1 MATGETLPARSYA
14 RSRVVS
20 GAVVGRIVESRR
32 HPNADRLWIVVIDI
46 GVDKLRIVHG
56 GTRRL
61 HPGQLVPVAPPGA
74 RLSTGKR
81 IRARRYRG
89 QRSEGMCCS
98 ITELGWAT
106 EGPDA
111 VHVLTEG
118 VPGQPLTT
126 GR

>member
-1 MATGETLPARSYA
+1 M
-14 RSRVVS
+14 VVS
-20 GAVVGRIVESRR
+20 GAVVGRIIETAR
-32 HPNADRLWIVVIDI
+32 HPNADRLWCVQVDI
-46 GVDKLRIVHG
+46 GTAKLHIVHG
-56 GTRRL
+56 GTRTL
-61 HPGQLVPVAPPGA
+61 HPGELVAVAPSGA